1 MKAHHKLEAI
11 KLLPTISSFKSE
23 NYARLTELY
32 GLVKGMKIG
41 CSCCWYY
48 AILNYF
54 NALKAKINKAKNRKK
69 KHQHTKLISSGYRK
83 QNPPMPKDHFSIHNL
98 PTISKP

>member
-1 MKAHHKLEAI
+1 MKAHYKLEAI

-48 AILNYF
+48 AIINYF
-54 NALKAKINKAKNRKK
+54 KGIETKIPKNKGRKK
-69 KHQHTKLISSGYRK
+69 LKPIKR
-83 QNPPMPKDHFSIHNL
+83 FS
-98 PTISKP
+98 